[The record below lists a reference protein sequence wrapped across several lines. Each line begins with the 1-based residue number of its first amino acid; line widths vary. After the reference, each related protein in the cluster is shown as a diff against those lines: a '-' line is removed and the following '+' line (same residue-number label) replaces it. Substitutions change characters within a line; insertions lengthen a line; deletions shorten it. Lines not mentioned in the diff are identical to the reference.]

1 MIAFL
6 YPGQGAQRPG
16 MLANLPDSVATRRTM
31 EEAAELLPAIG
42 ELDTTEALTSTTNA
56 QVALL
61 ISGVATARTLT
72 DEHRVSPDIVAGHSV
87 GAFAAAVGAGVFTF
101 AEAVAARLRGDSMTP
116 ACALHRGMAALTGLP
131 LRAARDLVASED
143 ADDRLWIANI
153 NAVDQVVLGGTLAA
167 LDDAR
172 QAARRA
178 GARRFEMLDVAVASH
193 GPLQRD
199 TASAV
204 AQHLSA
210 IPHREQRS
218 AYMTNVGARRIRD
231 DPAAVLDDLADPS
244 PSGAV
249 VRHHAV
255 TAGTRRHR
263 HRRDAARA
271 RVEPTRHCHAPAF
284 SVFSVDRDGLAPIS
298 ARLRS
303 LLVDAVPQLDHRA
316 QDLLGP
322 AKPARWL
329 SPGRWSARRRA
340 AWRPRADRG
349 RTARCGRGRRATS
362 GPAP

>member
-6 YPGQGAQRPG
+6 YPGQGAQRAG

-61 ISGVATARTLT
+61 ISGVATARTLN

-87 GAFAAAVGAGVFTF
+87 GAFAAAVGAGVLTF
-101 AEAVAARLRGDSMTP
+101 AEAVAAVRLRGDSMTR
-116 ACALHRGMAALTGLP
+116 ACASGQWGMAALTGLP

-231 DPAAVLDDLADPS
+231 DAAAVLDDLAT
-244 PSGAV
+244 AV
-249 VRHHAV
+249 AHPVRWFDIMRLLPELGVDATVEMPPGDVLSRLV
-255 TAGTRRHR
+255 TAT
-263 HRRDAARA
+263 
-271 RVEPTRHCHAPAF
+271 TPAL
-284 SVFSVDRDGLAPIS
+284 SVFSVTDDELGPIT

-303 LLVDAVPQLDHRA
+303 FLVDAVPKPDHGV
-316 QDLLGP
+316 QDFLGP
-322 AKPARWL
+322 
-329 SPGRWSARRRA
+329 
-340 AWRPRADRG
+340 
-349 RTARCGRGRRATS
+349 T
-362 GPAP
+362 